1 MNFPYR
7 ALRVNG
13 KVLVSFR
20 RLKGFHAV
28 LAFPGICCLTDQCI
42 AESSVVQKKAENM
55 FSFSLPQLLLVR
67 TREKSRRLKQNKQE
81 QGRMV
86 FVYFGAEWAVRC
98 SLLYYS
104 CGSVWQ
110 RYPPFPA
117 GPQAAAF
124 PRNSPKLGW
133 DWEWCSSAPQNP
145 PLWAQLWHWCQI
157 PCCHSSKPSCALS
170 SFGSAV
176 PWVPKVPGRA
186 SAAGTQE
193 GAGTPW

>member
-110 RYPPFPA
+110 RYPPLPSRTS
-117 GPQAAAF
+117 GCCLPQKQPQTGLGLGMVLF
-124 PRNSPKLGW
+124 STPKSTSLSTALALMP
-133 DWEWCSSAPQNP
+133 DSLLPQ
-145 PLWAQLWHWCQI
+145 Q
-157 PCCHSSKPSCALS
+157 
-170 SFGSAV
+170 
-176 PWVPKVPGRA
+176 
-186 SAAGTQE
+186 
-193 GAGTPW
+193 